1 MPVPAIP
8 PPSLSADAQ
17 NSPSAA
23 LREAHGGIGVGEMGI
38 GPLDALMAR
47 RRALQA
53 AFQTV
58 GLSDPFREVGLHGR
72 ELLPAADEGTGV
84 QLAAFVQGNGH
95 HRHVGRR
102 LIPVDHRGEDVLG
115 PVAGLEPVESIG
127 EIGVLL
133 LPAHGLQSLGRPA
146 DEILQPMDGI
156 AADPL
161 GGAVL
166 PGIEDGAAGVAA
178 DQDGVVGGA
187 PGIGI
192 GRVAFPEGMLE
203 ACPHV
208 AHGLD
213 LGTAEDGEAARGGEM
228 EHPAADAAVRSDPP
242 GIIVI
247 VVRTHEPIS
256 EGRFMCTH

>member
-1 MPVPAIP
+1 
-8 PPSLSADAQ
+8 
-17 NSPSAA
+17 
-23 LREAHGGIGVGEMGI
+23 
-38 GPLDALMAR
+38 MAR
-47 RRALQA
+47 LRALQA
-53 AFQTV
+53 AFQPV
-58 GLSDPFREVGLHGR
+58 GLSDPFREVGLHSG
-72 ELLPAADEGTGV
+72 ELLSAADNGASV

-102 LIPVDHRGEDVLG
+102 LIPVNYRGEDVFR
-115 PVAGLEPVESIG
+115 PMAGFEPVQGIG
-127 EIGVLL
+127 EVGVLL
-133 LPAHGLQSLGRPA
+133 LPAHGLQGFGGTA
-146 DEILQPMDGI
+146 DEILQPVDGI
-156 AADPL
+156 AADL
-161 GGAVL
+161 FGGAVL

-178 DQDGVVGGA
+178 DQDGVVRGA

-192 GRVAFPEGMLE
+192 GRVAFPKGMLE

-247 VVRTHEPIS
+247 VARTHEPIS